1 MDIPLG
7 TIIENGYNV
16 AIRNESKVTSVK
28 DLANIKIEIHL
39 GNDKWEN
46 FETCNDLIIKFEKM
60 TVTEEEE
67 FFSLC
72 QLNNFLYNYL
82 FSHTLDEVNN
92 FKSTILLFKTLIDST
107 TDENWNP
114 QKYQELLK
122 QSLDIEV
129 SSCFITYIFSS
140 CGNFYNTNIIC
151 IIL

>member
-7 TIIENGYNV
+7 TIIENGYNI

-72 QLNNFLYNYL
+72 QLNNFLY
-82 FSHTLDEVNN
+82 
-92 FKSTILLFKTLIDST
+92 
-107 TDENWNP
+107 
-114 QKYQELLK
+114 KY
-122 QSLDIEV
+122 
-129 SSCFITYIFSS
+129 
-140 CGNFYNTNIIC
+140 
-151 IIL
+151 